1 MQETWVQ
8 TLHYENPLEKGV
20 DTHSSNLTQKIL
32 QTEEPGG
39 LYSLWSCKE
48 LDTTEQLTH
57 IHTQQNECV
66 SKMQSWMR
74 LFKHQSK
81 LNDNM
86 SVLKCILYLHYTT
99 VILFKSVYQLS
110 LRRCLYEEGKLGW
123 GWQVR
128 IEDDYRIQNQGMI
141 NSIQSLKNE
150 KWVTCIFIICIPSES
165 LEPLQDMFKEFCLY
179 PQS

>member
-1 MQETWVQ
+1 
-8 TLHYENPLEKGV
+8 
-20 DTHSSNLTQKIL
+20 
-32 QTEEPGG
+32 
-39 LYSLWSCKE
+39 
-48 LDTTEQLTH
+48 
-57 IHTQQNECV
+57 
-66 SKMQSWMR
+66 MR

-128 IEDDYRIQNQGMI
+128 IEDDYRIQN
-141 NSIQSLKNE
+141 
-150 KWVTCIFIICIPSES
+150 
-165 LEPLQDMFKEFCLY
+165 
-179 PQS
+179 